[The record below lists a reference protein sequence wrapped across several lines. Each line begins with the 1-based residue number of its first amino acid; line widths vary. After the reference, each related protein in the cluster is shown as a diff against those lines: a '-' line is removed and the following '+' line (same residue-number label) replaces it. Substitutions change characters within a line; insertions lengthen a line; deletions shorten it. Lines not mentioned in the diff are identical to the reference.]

1 MGLLNKAKK
10 YTAKEL
16 EKKLDKVFS
25 HYIRLRA
32 ADDLGY
38 VQCVTCGNR
47 HNWKEVHCGH
57 YMPRTRK
64 AVRFNEM
71 NCQVQCVKCNY
82 RRSGEHDLFR
92 EYLLE
97 KYGKEEVEKLERLAK
112 LGGSDDAYSLQF
124 KIDEYKEKVKQL
136 KKEKGL

>member
-25 HYIRLRA
+25 HFIRLRA

-38 VQCVTCGNR
+38 VQCVTCGNW

-57 YMPRTRK
+57 YMPRARK

-97 KYGKEEVEKLERLAK
+97 KYGKEEVEKLEQLAK
-112 LGGSDDAYSLQF
+112 LGGSDDAYSLQL